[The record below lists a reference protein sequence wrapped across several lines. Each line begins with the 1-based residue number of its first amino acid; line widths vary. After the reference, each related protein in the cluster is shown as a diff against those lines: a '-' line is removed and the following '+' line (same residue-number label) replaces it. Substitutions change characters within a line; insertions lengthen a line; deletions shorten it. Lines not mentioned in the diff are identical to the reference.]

1 MLEDAYYSV
10 ISPEGAASILW
21 KDANRA
27 KEAAE
32 SLRLTA
38 GDLYEF
44 GVIEKIIP
52 SVQEGGV
59 DMLHLKLEIAET
71 FRRSAAL
78 DADELLERRYQKFR
92 KIGGGCQ

>member
-59 DMLHLKLEIAET
+59 DMLRLKQEIAET